1 MDACPFLY
9 VPLLAYRHFIL
20 WILFPVVHIFLQKFS
35 WYFVPLFIFHC
46 SITIFYF
53 AKEGDNC
60 AFNPVYPDIHV
71 PVKIPFLKGLGQKFC
86 QPSGSGIDFGFFDID
101 DLSKPAG
108 GDVFPLVISAESS
121 LSSTMMDEESNN
133 DILNTSAHAQITQ
146 AVIEKNNE
154 NHFQVKVIKQILW
167 VDGVRYELREIYGI
181 SDSNEIIN
189 DKDSGK
195 ECVIC
200 MTEPKDTAVLPCRHM
215 VKVLFHLFN
224 LSFSFILPSMYN
236 VVCMQQSF
244 WSF

>member
-1 MDACPFLY
+1 MTSSPSLY
-9 VPLLAYRHFIL
+9 D
-20 WILFPVVHIFLQKFS
+20 
-35 WYFVPLFIFHC
+35 FIFVC

-53 AKEGDNC
+53 AKEGANC
-60 AFNPVYPDIHV
+60 IFNPVYPDIHV
-71 PVKIPFLKGLGQKFC
+71 PVKIPFQKGLGQNFC

-121 LSSTMMDEESNN
+121 SSSKLMHDESTDEMVNPSP
-133 DILNTSAHAQITQ
+133 HAQITQ
-146 AVIEKNNE
+146 AVIEKSNE
-154 NHFQVKVIKQILW
+154 GEFHVKVIKQILW
-167 VDGVRYELREIYGI
+167 VDEVRYELREIYGI

-215 VKVLFHLFN
+215 VKILLYLCN
-224 LSFSFILPSMYN
+224 L
-236 VVCMQQSF
+236 
-244 WSF
+244 